1 MTDIRVLSWNV
12 RMQDFGKRA
21 DAVIDAILGDRPDIV
36 TLQEIHNDQADAV
49 LETLAAADL
58 HGHFF
63 GDTKGRRPRHGVL
76 VAAKHPVTARVGWSR
91 KAKYPALFG
100 RARVEWP
107 DLPGDADGIDV
118 FTAHIPNGSSNGW
131 VKVEHMQILG
141 VALQRAPDAPRLL
154 TGDFNEPQQFRSNGQ
169 IVGFASDLRGDGGVR
184 VSGKYRKN
192 TDEPKPRADWG
203 RAVRD
208 VLSPSAHGLTN
219 VIEAKHPMVPT
230 PVTHVVSGKHPRCF
244 DHGFASRHFEVVE
257 SGYHHE
263 WRTNGSSDHSALWF
277 VVCPREVGPLNTWAE

>member
-12 RMQDFGKRA
+12 RWQGFGKRA
-21 DAVIDAILGDRPDIV
+21 GAVVDAVIRDEPDVV
-36 TLQEIHNDQADAV
+36 TLQEIPNDQGEAV
-49 LETLAAADL
+49 LKALAMGGIV

-63 GDTKGRRPRHGVL
+63 GKPKGRRPSHGVL
-76 VAAKHPVTARVGWSR
+76 VAGKHPIAPRVGWAR
-91 KAKYPALFG
+91 KAKYPAFFG
-100 RARVEWP
+100 RARIDWP
-107 DLPGDADGIDV
+107 ALPDGIDV

-131 VKVEHMQILG
+131 VKVEHLQLLG
-141 VALQRAPDAPRLL
+141 VALQWAPDAPRLL

-169 IVGFASDLRGDGGVR
+169 IVSFASDLREDGGVR
-184 VSGKYRKN
+184 VSGKFRKG

-208 VLSPSAHGLTN
+208 VLSPSAHGLAN
-219 VIEAKHPMVPT
+219 VIEAKHGMVPT
-230 PVTHVVSGKHPRCF
+230 PVTHLVSGKHPRCF

-263 WRTNGSSDHSALWF
+263 WRTNGWSDHSALWF
-277 VVCPREVGPLNTWAE
+277 VVRPREVGPLTAWAE